1 MSACSTRPS
10 ACPGSRATAR
20 PSLTHILAESGV
32 KLGQTIGAI
41 GWKPF
46 GAGDHG
52 FDETALDLPSFI
64 ADKLR
69 AMVGERG
76 RVVNAADLM
85 MNPADGLR
93 AINEADQLAAFEFA
107 ATFTSQGVR
116 NVLANIEP
124 GMSEL
129 ARRG

>member
-1 MSACSTRPS
+1 MLYQTFSL
-10 ACPGSRATAR
+10 PGQPRDRSS
-20 PSLTHILAESGV
+20 SLTHILAEIGV
-32 KLGQTIGAI
+32 TLGQAIGAI

-52 FDETALDLPSFI
+52 LDETALDLPRSSSTNC
-64 ADKLR
+64 AR
-69 AMVGERG
+69 MVGERG
-76 RVVNAADLM
+76 SVVNAADLM

-116 NVLANIEP
+116 NVLHRSSPA
-124 GMSEL
+124 
-129 ARRG
+129 